1 MDQGY
6 RRLPGRPV
14 SGSAE
19 TDQALLRHY
28 HTRAHTMPHEQT
40 ADRATVPIT
49 MNHTPWSSND
59 DDRTTATA
67 KLLGRTALAAIVTRD
82 AAATSCSSQW

>member
-1 MDQGY
+1 
-6 RRLPGRPV
+6 
-14 SGSAE
+14 
-19 TDQALLRHY
+19 
-28 HTRAHTMPHEQT
+28 
-40 ADRATVPIT
+40 